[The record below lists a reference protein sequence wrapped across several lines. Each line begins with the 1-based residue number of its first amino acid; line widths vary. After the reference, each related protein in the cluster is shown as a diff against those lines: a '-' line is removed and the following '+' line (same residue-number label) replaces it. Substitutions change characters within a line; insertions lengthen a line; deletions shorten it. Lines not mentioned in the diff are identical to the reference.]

1 LPDLLKNRILPPIPV
16 DGDHSDEALAQFLL
30 AQFLLAQF
38 LLAQFLKDTPFL
50 NDLLIATKDREPPH
64 GLAALTDRVLA
75 HLRTR

>member
-16 DGDHSDEALAQFLL
+16 DGDHSDEA
-30 AQFLLAQF
+30 LAQF

-64 GLAALTDRVLA
+64 GLAALADRVLA